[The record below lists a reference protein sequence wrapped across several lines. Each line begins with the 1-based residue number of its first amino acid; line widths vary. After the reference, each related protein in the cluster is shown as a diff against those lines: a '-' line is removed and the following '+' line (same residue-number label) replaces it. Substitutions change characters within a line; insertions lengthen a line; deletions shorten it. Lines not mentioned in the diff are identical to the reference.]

1 MGSLCLG
8 PRRPVPAAWEVVAAP
23 ESLSASILLREGDAL
38 GVCKHL
44 RKSWV
49 MEELGG
55 KVSGSKPGTSIALLL

>member
-1 MGSLCLG
+1 
-8 PRRPVPAAWEVVAAP
+8 VAAP